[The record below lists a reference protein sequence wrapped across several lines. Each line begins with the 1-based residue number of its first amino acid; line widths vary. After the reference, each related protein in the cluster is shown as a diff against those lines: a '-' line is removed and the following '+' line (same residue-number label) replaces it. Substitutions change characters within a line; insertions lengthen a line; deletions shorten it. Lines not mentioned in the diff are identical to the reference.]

1 MSQSSCLKLLFLSL
15 SSSLPLLTSQMTQAQ
30 NLVLNEP
37 YELLFL
43 AASPSGA
50 VATHG
55 TGNLFFEESPQLI
68 ESQFASF
75 SNLFLA
81 TNETSLGQDN
91 FELEFFLTTGSNNG
105 FIPPGF
111 TIGPNAINQWA
122 VDLGN
127 LFLGG
132 NRGVRLGHRVTYNSA
147 LGEWFD
153 DGNSVLMVDYLER
166 LTNNST
172 PTEILG
178 QFNLVTSVGN
188 DLASIGNG
196 IDTFVLNVNLTV
208 PPIPEGKMTLGILL
222 FGLCGLSSILKKG
235 TLS

>member
-1 MSQSSCLKLLFLSL
+1 MSQSSYFNLLFLSL
-15 SSSLPLLTSQMTQAQ
+15 SSSLALLTSPIAQAQ

-50 VATHG
+50 VVTHG
-55 TGNLFFEESPQLI
+55 TGDLFFDESPQLI
-68 ESQFASF
+68 ESQFPF
-75 SNLFLA
+75 LEDLFLA
-81 TNETSLGQDN
+81 TNETPLGQGN
-91 FELEFFLTTGSNNG
+91 FELEFFLTTGFNNG
-105 FIPPGF
+105 FIPPGL

-127 LFLGG
+127 LFSGG
-132 NRGVRLGHRVTYNSA
+132 NRGVRLAHGVTYNSA
-147 LGEWFD
+147 SGEWFD
-153 DGNSVLMVDYLER
+153 DGNSLLVVDYLQR
-166 LTNNST
+166 LTNDST

-178 QFNLVTSVGN
+178 QFNLAVPVGT

-196 IDTFVLNVNLTV
+196 IDTFILNVNLTV

-222 FGLCGLSSILKKG
+222 FGLCGLSSIFVG
-235 TLS
+235 PRIG